1 MSILQEPIQNA
12 IARLRKQHNDDGDYE
27 AKSCQR
33 SLSKDVWESISAF
46 ANTHGGTLLLGLDEH
61 NGFTCVQDFHL
72 DRVRDQ
78 LIEGMGD
85 GGRDGIRLSNP
96 PKYDVSLFV
105 YMKTIQI
112 SSHAILPPKELK
124 AVVSNELMIKMF
136 SYHQQNYMKFKIYY
150 IQVVLILK
158 LFLMPLL
165 KTLTLLL
172 SILFL

>member
-27 AKSCQR
+27 AKSCQQ

-96 PKYDVSLFV
+96 PKYDVSRETVDGGQILV
-105 YMKTIQI
+105 IRIYETI
-112 SSHAILPPKELK
+112 
-124 AVVSNELMIKMF
+124 
-136 SYHQQNYMKFKIYY
+136 
-150 IQVVLILK
+150 
-158 LFLMPLL
+158 
-165 KTLTLLL
+165 
-172 SILFL
+172 

>member
-33 SLSKDVWESISAF
+33 SLNKDVWESISAF

-72 DRVRDQ
+72 DRVQDQ

-85 GGRDGIRLSNP
+85 GGRKESDS
-96 PKYDVSLFV
+96 
-105 YMKTIQI
+105 QI
-112 SSHAILPPKELK
+112 LQNMMFHVKPLT
-124 AVVSNELMIKMF
+124 AVRF
-136 SYHQQNYMKFKIYY
+136 S
-150 IQVVLILK
+150 
-158 LFLMPLL
+158 
-165 KTLTLLL
+165 
-172 SILFL
+172 

>member
-96 PKYDVSLFV
+96 PKYDVSRETV
-105 YMKTIQI
+105 DGGQI
-112 SSHAILPPKELK
+112 LVIRIYE
-124 AVVSNELMIKMF
+124 IKMF

>member
-72 DRVRDQ
+72 DRVWDQ

-96 PKYDVSLFV
+96 PKYDVSRE
-105 YMKTIQI
+105 TIINKIRKWGCRTDNCCLHIGLLYFIVLYEGSI
-112 SSHAILPPKELK
+112 SQCDNPI
-124 AVVSNELMIKMF
+124 
-136 SYHQQNYMKFKIYY
+136 
-150 IQVVLILK
+150 
-158 LFLMPLL
+158 FLCHR
-165 KTLTLLL
+165 
-172 SILFL
+172 